1 MVQIHPPLLLY
12 KGSRKNFYII
22 SLFRDFGRVTFD
34 VPHREV
40 LLLLF
45 IQALKREL
53 GQEEGAP
60 GLLRNSLIKTAA
72 KTLADEVK
80 EAIKESH
87 DIEN

>member
-1 MVQIHPPLLLY
+1 M
-12 KGSRKNFYII
+12 
-22 SLFRDFGRVTFD
+22 FRDFGRVTFD

-53 GQEEGAP
+53 GQEEGTP
-60 GLLRNSLIKTAA
+60 RLLRNSLIKTAA
-72 KTLADEVK
+72 PKRSQTRSKRRSKRVD
-80 EAIKESH
+80 